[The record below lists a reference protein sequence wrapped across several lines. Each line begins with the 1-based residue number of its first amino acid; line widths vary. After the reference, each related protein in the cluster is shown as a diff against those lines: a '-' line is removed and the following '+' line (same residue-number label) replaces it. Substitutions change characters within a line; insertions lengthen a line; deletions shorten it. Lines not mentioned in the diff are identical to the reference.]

1 MSSPRAS
8 IFDADDL
15 DISGFAPRPGP
26 DTSAP
31 LPEQVRAVAEA
42 AASSLCV
49 LAAAAPAVTLQAV
62 YKKYC
67 GAKFGEVARL
77 VQAPAPTVL

>member
-1 MSSPRAS
+1 MS
-8 IFDADDL
+8 
-15 DISGFAPRPGP
+15 
-26 DTSAP
+26 
-31 LPEQVRAVAEA
+31 RAVAEA
-42 AASSLCV
+42 AASSLSV

-67 GAKFGEVARL
+67 GAKFGEVARV